1 MYDTANLFVALPAK
15 HEPAMAIHK
24 PRRLPDIGLQAMADR
39 SIAHS
44 AVQRLAYSRA
54 GGSGVTGG
62 ATGQTQTGLGQF
74 AETGR
79 RLVGA
84 FRYS

>member
-1 MYDTANLFVALPAK
+1 MYDTGHLSVAVPAK

-24 PRRLPDIGLQAMADR
+24 PRRLPDIGLQAMAER
-39 SIAHS
+39 SIPHS
-44 AVQRLAYSRA
+44 AVQRLANSRA
-54 GGSGVTGG
+54 GGSGVKGG